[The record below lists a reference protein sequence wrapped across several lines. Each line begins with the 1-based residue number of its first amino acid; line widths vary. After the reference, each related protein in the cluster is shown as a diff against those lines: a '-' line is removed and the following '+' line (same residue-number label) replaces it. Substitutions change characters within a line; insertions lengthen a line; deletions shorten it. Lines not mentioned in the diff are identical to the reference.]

1 MCIDRI
7 PLLMHILRNLG
18 EYGVTSDKL
27 REVAHDSKKTLQEGG
42 IEILDEVFRV
52 RKLEERYERNEVG
65 MYFLSFLSSIS

>member
-1 MCIDRI
+1 
-7 PLLMHILRNLG
+7 MHILRNLG

-65 MYFLSFLSSIS
+65 MYFLSFLSSISWYTDTRT